1 MRPYRDLVAATR
13 HEMGLVEGDQRNHA
27 AVPKLNGAVA
37 MCGAGKIAQKIP
49 GWFDPT
55 EPTACAA
62 CARSL
67 DANG

>member
-1 MRPYRDLVAATR
+1 
-13 HEMGLVEGDQRNHA
+13 MGLVDDDQRSHV

-62 CARSL
+62 CAQSL
-67 DANG
+67 DATG